1 MVFADPHRH
10 IGGVWTAAVV
20 AEWLARYKSRSGV
33 ERTGWRE
40 CFMDP
45 SLQAYVFEAA
55 LSRDG
60 EEMVKHRAANA
71 QAADMLS
78 RVHRLQLRLLIVEP
92 LECPDRDQLPSAA
105 DTEEGDGR
113 VEQAIDFERVRILWR
128 AVQTPEIQM
137 MLDELTNIIEP
148 RIGDHHVEL
157 IHRH

>member
-1 MVFADPHRH
+1 
-10 IGGVWTAAVV
+10 
-20 AEWLARYKSRSGV
+20 
-33 ERTGWRE
+33 
-40 CFMDP
+40 MDP

-71 QAADMLS
+71 QAADLLS